1 MPRKGLEA
9 SSETIA
15 TLRSGH
21 TVQAIRATLHG
32 VPLSAPVAKVLV
44 DPRGQVVL
52 RYDVS
57 PVPVS
62 DTEDIAVPL
71 LSADEALARVSAQG
85 TFGSQGPA
93 SPELVFV
100 PEGGSSRLV
109 WRVDPPLDRERL
121 TNPVFW
127 VDAQTGDVR
136 LAYDHVRS
144 ASVRAYSPNPVV
156 SPQAA
161 EYTLAEIDPGAVN
174 LKGPSWRAVN
184 CVEPPGDGVCI
195 PQAIATADLE
205 GNFLFPA
212 PNIDDPIEA
221 TALGDAFAEASAYYH
236 ADRFQ
241 AYLLEQGL
249 PGTPC
254 QNAGKTPII
263 VTNYGHYVDGEFV
276 PHEDAF
282 YTGDCDF
289 TIVVGQ
295 GPTLDLALDGDILYH
310 EVAHGVIAQAAGG
323 PLAFT
328 HFRPEALAADAPA
341 IGEALADFLSASF
354 TNDPYV
360 GDYLRDYGDFLKG
373 RDIANTYT
381 CPKSLMGKMHEDG
394 EPFAAA
400 LWESYQALGVDFVP
414 VVVDAVAMFA
424 SDVSFEE
431 AAEVLAVVTG
441 VELGSRAEMM
451 VRDAFEVRG
460 LTECERIVSWVDVE
474 RGMWLVPSSP
484 SFSPLRPPA
493 YQVEIDVPQGVD
505 SLTLEF
511 QRTDFVF
518 GLGEPDAKLGLLQK
532 AGTPI
537 TFEYSEGAQAY
548 KVSHDADAEVGIAAD
563 TVELAVAEGKVYI
576 AFANV
581 GTTAS
586 ILTELDVIFGAP
598 ATASTTEGE
607 ETMGST
613 TAGGTTGFV
622 TTTDGATTT
631 DLATTTDGAT
641 TAAVAD
647 DDSGCGCR
655 AEGGGAT
662 LATLGWL
669 GLLFGR
675 RRSSSLT
682 G

>member
-1 MPRKGLEA
+1 VPRKGLEA

-414 VVVDAVAMFA
+414 VVVDRRRLPQPRAGGEP
-424 SDVSFEE
+424 SDQEE
-431 AAEVLAVVTG
+431 RVT
-441 VELGSRAEMM
+441 RKA
-451 VRDAFEVRG
+451 
-460 LTECERIVSWVDVE
+460 TTI
-474 RGMWLVPSSP
+474 
-484 SFSPLRPPA
+484 LRHT
-493 YQVEIDVPQGVD
+493 D